1 MIPDKN
7 LFIVTSSINCRIG
20 VFTADQRFVQT
31 IESLISVRNNVE
43 NVIIMLADVSV
54 PELTDEQKKTLGQ
67 YCDVFVDVSSV
78 PLAREYNISGL
89 KSHAENALMYNVLMN
104 LKYDMQLQRIMQPVK
119 RIFKYSGR
127 TKITEEFDISK
138 YDGLFGKFVFK
149 KRIPT
154 WMPQIEH
161 DATHLLITRLFSFCP
176 SLMEVYL
183 ECIRKNFAVLNQLD
197 TEHAHFVNIPK
208 EYLVEFDVVGC
219 EGLLAG
225 NGSIERY

>member
-20 VFTADQRFVQT
+20 VFTAEQRFQQT
-31 IESLISVRNNVE
+31 IESLISVRNNVKG
-43 NVIIMLADVSV
+43 VIIMLADVSV

-67 YCDVFVDVSSV
+67 YCDIFVDVSSV
-78 PLAREYNISGL
+78 PLVREYTAAGL

-104 LKYDMQLQRIMQPVK
+104 LKYDMQLQRIMQPIK

-127 TKITEEFDISK
+127 TTITEDFDISK
-138 YDGLFGKFVFK
+138 YDDLFGKFVFK

-154 WMPQIEH
+154 WMPQIQ
-161 DATHLLITRLFSFCP
+161 DGATHLLITRLFSFCP
-176 SLMEVYL
+176 SLMDVYL

-197 TEHAHFVNIPK
+197 TEHAHFINIPK
-208 EYLVEFDVVGC
+208 EHLMEFDIVGC